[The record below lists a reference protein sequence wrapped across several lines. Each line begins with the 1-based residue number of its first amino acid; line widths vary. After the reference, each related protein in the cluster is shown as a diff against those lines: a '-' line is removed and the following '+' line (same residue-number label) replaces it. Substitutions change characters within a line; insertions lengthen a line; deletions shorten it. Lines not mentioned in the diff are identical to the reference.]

1 MYVLFSALRLLLFYL
16 DLFVVVTGCLGS
28 IGKGQMGLARAGSW
42 FKGVEV
48 SDSVGNFPE
57 GRVAIFVG
65 MILVRK
71 GTNGAAA
78 KVMNFDRLGEKV
90 RPGTSGKI
98 KAGQRECPKGPSVK
112 EHEIRS
118 DPISADPICPFPN

>member
-1 MYVLFSALRLLLFYL
+1 MSVEFYRAPPGKFDSRTLSREILSRWTVRKQDAARMKMLRSFKSPPGWKHTHYVLQ
-16 DLFVVVTGCLGS
+16 
-28 IGKGQMGLARAGSW
+28 IN
-42 FKGVEV
+42 GV
-48 SDSVGNFPE
+48 N
-57 GRVAIFVG
+57 
-65 MILVRK
+65 
-71 GTNGAAA
+71 TNGAAA